1 MSKFFVKF
9 DTKSFYFNI
18 ENDNEK
24 GHTATVATVMKQ
36 GNTTDPALELLKTC
50 SSNAALN
57 DDGLLHECTKN
68 SKSVVKITN
77 ILIFDKIFLNG
88 EQLMVD
94 SQFCMYLKEE
104 VDPGRIQFGRIKLH
118 YPSAFKYFS
127 FEFDIDN
134 RAIIN
139 AISERL
145 HSFAFLIN
153 GVEIFDE
160 SGKINFISTII
171 GANRIPYSKVFLSYK
186 GDASTKFSQVFNEV
200 ADNYEIEAPKMREKG
215 IPGLETIGP
224 STYKVAYEYC
234 RHLAINT
241 FLESLNH
248 DQIENIQ
255 INTDTYPYDLCDVEL
270 LENGRKQYYIVFFTA
285 TMQDYFFLSLGR
297 SNFLYDFQDECEVVL
312 VKDVLSVSPII
323 ERFSFNET
331 KDMRKDLEVIKY
343 SK

>member
-9 DTKSFYFNI
+9 DTKSFYFNV

-36 GNTTDPALELLKTC
+36 GSTTDPVLELLKVC
-50 SSNAALN
+50 SSNVALKN
-57 DDGLLHECTKN
+57 EGLLHECTKN

-104 VDPGRIQFGRIKLH
+104 VDPGRIQFGRVKLH
-118 YPSAFKYFS
+118 YPSSFKYS
-127 FEFDIDN
+127 NFEFDIDN

-145 HSFAFLIN
+145 HGFAFLIN
-153 GVEIFDE
+153 GVELFDE

-171 GANRIPYSKVFLSYK
+171 GANKIPYSKVFLNYK
-186 GDASTKFSQVFNEV
+186 GDASTKFIQVFNEV

-215 IPGLETIGP
+215 IPNLETIVP

-234 RHLAINT
+234 KHLAIRI
-241 FLESLNH
+241 FLNSLNH
-248 DQIENIQ
+248 ESIENIQ

-270 LENGRKQYYIVFFTA
+270 LMDGRKKYYIVFFTA
-285 TMQDYFFLSLGR
+285 TMQDYFFLSLGK
-297 SNFLYDFQDECEVVL
+297 SDFLYAFQDECEVVL
-312 VKDVLSVSPII
+312 VKDVLSKTPII
-323 ERFSFNET
+323 EKFSFEDT
-331 KDMRKDLEVIKY
+331 RGMRKDLEVIKY